1 MGTRRGGA
9 AAEIKGV
16 SVLVSTKDA
25 APATSSIMELINDDL
40 VLVILDFVD
49 VKAVLAQVSPTSHR
63 LRLITK

>member
-1 MGTRRGGA
+1 M
-9 AAEIKGV
+9 
-16 SVLVSTKDA
+16 VSTKDA